1 METPFYKYALMRN
14 FIREIL
20 EQEAIEKFIKEK
32 FNENVEMRNR
42 FCNEDVENIKELI
55 EEVIEY
61 ITMGKGRGR
70 EEEVLRAIINSCNS
84 T

>member
-1 METPFYKYALMRN
+1 
-14 FIREIL
+14 
-20 EQEAIEKFIKEK
+20 
-32 FNENVEMRNR
+32 MRNR

>member
-20 EQEAIEKFIKEK
+20 EQETIEKFIKEK
-32 FNENVEMRNR
+32 FNEDEQMRNR

>member
-20 EQEAIEKFIKEK
+20 EQETIEKFIKEK
-32 FNENVEMRNR
+32 FNEDVQMRNR
-42 FCNEDVENIKELI
+42 FCNEDMENIKELI